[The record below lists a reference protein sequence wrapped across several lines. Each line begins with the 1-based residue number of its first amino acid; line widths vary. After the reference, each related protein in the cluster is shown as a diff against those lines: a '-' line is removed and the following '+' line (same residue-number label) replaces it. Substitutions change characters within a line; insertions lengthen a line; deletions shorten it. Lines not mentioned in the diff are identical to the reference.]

1 MRKEKKVKQEQQQK
15 CRQSLWAAT
24 CSSINHGVSVSF
36 NLHVHDIV
44 IHCNDI
50 GIYSASGS
58 IMLNQPSPN
67 NFTCDC
73 SSQ

>member
-1 MRKEKKVKQEQQQK
+1 MRKESKTRTAKK

-24 CSSINHGVSVSF
+24 CFSINRRVSVSF
-36 NLHVHDIV
+36 NLHVYDIV

-50 GIYSASGS
+50 GIYSASRS